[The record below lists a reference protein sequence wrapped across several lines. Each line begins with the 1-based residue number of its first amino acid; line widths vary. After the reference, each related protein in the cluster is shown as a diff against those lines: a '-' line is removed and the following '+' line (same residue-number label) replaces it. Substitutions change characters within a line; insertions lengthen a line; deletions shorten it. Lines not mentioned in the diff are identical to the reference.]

1 MIMAHQLGIIKSTS
15 NKKFSPDEAL
25 TEGTYNEIV
34 SQLMKVTD
42 ASADACAVAKKNSG
56 WSGSKVPRD
65 EAIARLYKALVPS
78 FQTKNLVSDS
88 QVGYMIAPFD
98 NQNVCLDVWE
108 ESKKEGA
115 VIGLW
120 DCKGS
125 NNQRFMIDYDGGNYS
140 LKNVNSLYTLSF
152 SGNKVCQRLQ
162 GYKSQIITLEY
173 NDDGS
178 VCIRNGYGQYLD
190 IEGGTPVSGGTLTFK
205 EKSGS
210 SSQKFVFKF

>member
-1 MIMAHQLGIIKSTS
+1 
-15 NKKFSPDEAL
+15 
-25 TEGTYNEIV
+25 
-34 SQLMKVTD
+34 MKVTD

-78 FQTKNLVSDS
+78 FQTNNLVIDS

-152 SGNKVCQRLQ
+152 SGNKVCQHLQ

-173 NDDGS
+173 NKDGS
-178 VCIRNGYGQYLD
+178 VCIRNGDGLYLD
-190 IEGGTPVSGGTLTFK
+190 IEGGNAVSGGTLTFK

-210 SSQKFVFKF
+210 RSQKFVFKF